1 MKELTMAELSAGV
14 RALVG
19 RMESNPNEFY
29 GEADKW
35 RFMFSSNFRDVL
47 TEPEKGALHEALKE
61 VRRKEFDEKVMR
73 ELLKDNMENQIKEG
87 YYTSPQIGS
96 GAGGVLGV
104 SNGGTGFNQAQAK
117 AEFLRIRTDGVDAN
131 RYNLMDS
138 NTITKTGTTSLRLGE
153 QTLSE
158 EDIKRMKEASTS
170 PSFFK

>member
-1 MKELTMAELSAGV
+1 MAELSAGV

-35 RFMFSSNFRDVL
+35 RFMFSANFRDVL
-47 TEPEKGALHEALKE
+47 TEPEKGALHEGLKE

-87 YYTSPQIGS
+87 YYTSPQISGNGS
-96 GAGGVLGV
+96 GGVFNVG
-104 SNGGTGFNQAQAK
+104 SGGTGNSIADSA
-117 AEFLRIRTDGVDAN
+117 
-131 RYNLMDS
+131 RYN
-138 NTITKTGTTSLRLGE
+138 NPTTSLILGKE
-153 QTLSE
+153 TLSE
-158 EDIKRMKEASTS
+158 QDIKRMKEATTS

>member
-1 MKELTMAELSAGV
+1 MAELSAGV

-19 RMESNPNEFY
+19 RMESNPSEFY

-35 RFMFSSNFRDVL
+35 RFMFSANFREVL

-73 ELLKDNMENQIKEG
+73 ELLKDNMENQLKEANAPYFTTAMIG
-87 YYTSPQIGS
+87 GS

-117 AEFLRIRTDGVDAN
+117 AEFLRIRTDGADAN

-158 EDIKRMKEASTS
+158 EDIKRMKEATTS
-170 PSFFK
+170 PSLFK

>member
-1 MKELTMAELSAGV
+1 MAELSAGV

-87 YYTSPQIGS
+87 YYTSPQIS
-96 GAGGVLGV
+96 
-104 SNGGTGFNQAQAK
+104 SGGTGFGMAQIK
-117 AEFLRIRTDGVDAN
+117 AEGTSVG
-131 RYNLMDS
+131 YN
-138 NTITKTGTTSLRLGE
+138 NPTTSLILGKE
-153 QTLSE
+153 TLSE
-158 EDIKRMKEASTS
+158 QDIKRIKEATTS

>member
-19 RMESNPNEFY
+19 RMESNPSEFY
-29 GEADKW
+29 GEAEKW
-35 RFMFSSNFRDVL
+35 RFMFAGNFREVL
-47 TEPEKGALHEALKE
+47 TEPEKGALHEGLKE

-73 ELLKDNMENQIKEG
+73 ELLKDQMENQLKGDIPIHLSI
-87 YYTSPQIGS
+87 T
-96 GAGGVLGV
+96 GAGGGNAFV
-104 SNGGTGFNQAQAK
+104 SPLKVSGGGTGFGQAQ
-117 AEFLRIRTDGVDAN
+117 I
-131 RYNLMDS
+131 
-138 NTITKTGTTSLRLGE
+138 KTEGTTVGYDYARNTSATSLQLGK

>member
-1 MKELTMAELSAGV
+1 MAELSAGV

-19 RMESNPNEFY
+19 RMESNPSEFY
-29 GEADKW
+29 GEAEKW

-73 ELLKDNMENQIKEG
+73 ELLKDQMENQLKGDIPIHLSI
-87 YYTSPQIGS
+87 T
-96 GAGGVLGV
+96 GAGGGGAGLAVAY
-104 SNGGTGFNQAQAK
+104 GGTGSATIDR
-117 AEFLRIRTDGVDAN
+117 L
-131 RYNLMDS
+131 S
-138 NTITKTGTTSLRLGE
+138 NSLQIGK